1 MGKFKEIDL
10 DITEAIYKIIKIQIY
25 ILAIIG
31 TIGIFALSAENE
43 QLVSKNKQIEQDRT
57 ELITENKH
65 LQEENKALKSVV
77 ETYRIPNNQDTR
89 TEE

>member
-89 TEE
+89 VE

>member
-10 DITEAIYKIIKIQIY
+10 DTTEIIYKIIKIQIY
-25 ILAIIG
+25 ILAIVS
-31 TIGIFALSAENE
+31 TIGVVILSADNAK
-43 QLVSKNKQIEQDRT
+43 LTDRNGQIEADRT

-77 ETYRIPNNQDTR
+77 ENYN
-89 TEE
+89 